1 MMRAFMV
8 REGFRRKDDKLPRR
22 FMEEPI
28 PRGPSKG
35 MMISRENLDTMLD
48 EYYTFRG
55 WDLKTGIPTPERL
68 VSLGLEDVAA
78 DMKRYLEA
86 AQQQKQ

>member
-1 MMRAFMV
+1 
-8 REGFRRKDDKLPRR
+8 
-22 FMEEPI
+22 
-28 PRGPSKG
+28 
-35 MMISRENLDTMLD
+35 MLD

-68 VSLGLEDVAA
+68 VSLGLEDVAG

-86 AQQQKQ
+86 AQQHKQ